1 MALTQTFVSP
11 ENWYSLQYPR
21 TWEMEVIEGI
31 PSFFD
36 GITTYGGVLQVMAA
50 NLAGAANKELVQQ
63 SPFLSG
69 ANLGDKLRLFLTNQG
84 ISNDTAQYFE
94 RDNTLMGACEY
105 RSGGH
110 FFLVLMAERESIFV
124 LALYNCKGE
133 PQPEEA
139 AHVGRI
145 LQSLT
150 IL

>member
-11 ENWYSLQYPR
+11 EEWYSVQYPR

-36 GITTYGGVLQVMAA
+36 GINTYGGVLQIMAA
-50 NLAGAANKELVQQ
+50 NLTGAVNQELIQQ
-63 SPFLSG
+63 SPFLCG
-69 ANLGDKLRLFLTNQG
+69 VNLGEKLRLFLTNQN
-84 ISNDTAQYFE
+84 ISNETAQYFQ
-94 RDNTLMGACEY
+94 RDRTDMGACEY
-105 RSGGH
+105 RNSGH
-110 FFLVLMAERESIFV
+110 FYLVLMAERENIFV

-133 PQPEEA
+133 PTPEEA
-139 AHVGRI
+139 AAVGRI